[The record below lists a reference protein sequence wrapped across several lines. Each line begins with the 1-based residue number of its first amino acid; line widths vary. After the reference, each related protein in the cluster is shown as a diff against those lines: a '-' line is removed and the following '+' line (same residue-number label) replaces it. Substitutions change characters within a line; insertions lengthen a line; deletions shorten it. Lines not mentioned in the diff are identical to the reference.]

1 MTVGDLRRY
10 LQSFTDECEVYV
22 PLNDNGML
30 LLAPAKVEYNLDRG
44 TGHLIIGPVP
54 TDGIG

>member
-1 MTVGDLRRY
+1 MTVGELRRY
-10 LQSFTDECEVYV
+10 LQPFSDECEVYV
-22 PLNDNGML
+22 PLNDNGM
-30 LLAPAKVEYNLDRG
+30 PKVEYNLDRG